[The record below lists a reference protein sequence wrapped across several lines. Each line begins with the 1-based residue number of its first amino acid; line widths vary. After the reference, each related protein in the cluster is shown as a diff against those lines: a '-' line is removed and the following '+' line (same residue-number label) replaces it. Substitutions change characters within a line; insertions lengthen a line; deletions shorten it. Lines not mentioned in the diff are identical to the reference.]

1 MSWIQTLLGV
11 MEGGEAHRLFV
22 LKRAGW
28 RRRSVPPLSRM
39 PGRRPWRQGGDGV
52 GRAIQNVARELG
64 DWGRNVLGRL
74 EKSIKKQ
81 GRRSKTRKALEER
94 RRVVSGESVHM
105 EEILKFKLQKLEEKK
120 NLYWHQRAKVHWL
133 DKGDRSTR
141 FFHQYASKRK
151 QRSRINRLATEGG
164 VVVEEEGAI
173 KNVISNFYKNLFSAT
188 AGSRME
194 ELMLQ
199 MSPKVSVEMN
209 DSLLRPFT
217 TKEVRS
223 GLDAIGDLNAPAA
236 DGMTSLFYKKY
247 SETVGEDITREVL
260 LFFNGGVLPRAWM
273 NCCVVDPKGA

>member
-1 MSWIQTLLGV
+1 
-11 MEGGEAHRLFV
+11 
-22 LKRAGW
+22 
-28 RRRSVPPLSRM
+28 
-39 PGRRPWRQGGDGV
+39 
-52 GRAIQNVARELG
+52 
-64 DWGRNVLGRL
+64 
-74 EKSIKKQ
+74 
-81 GRRSKTRKALEER
+81 
-94 RRVVSGESVHM
+94 
-105 EEILKFKLQKLEEKK
+105 
-120 NLYWHQRAKVHWL
+120 
-133 DKGDRSTR
+133 
-141 FFHQYASKRK
+141 
-151 QRSRINRLATEGG
+151 
-164 VVVEEEGAI
+164 
-173 KNVISNFYKNLFSAT
+173 VISNFYKNLFSAT